1 MKYQQKTFS
10 VSMPGASCAWP
21 FQPRE
26 LACRPGWAHRFW
38 LDLAL
43 ACAWME
49 VHEALHDVVSESIDE
64 VVECLSR

>member
-1 MKYQQKTFS
+1 MDYLKPRFS
-10 VSMPGASCAWP
+10 VSMPGGSCAWP

-43 ACAWME
+43 GCAWQE
-49 VHEALHDVVSESIDE
+49 LHEALGEDAQAVVDEALQSI
-64 VVECLSR
+64 